1 VKSLW
6 LFLIIEVNN
15 ISMMKLY
22 RYLYYRLY
30 SWNLKTWGEK
40 DLPQWNALFG
50 ISFMMFLNLGL
61 VGLLLQAFGLNIF
74 QREELPKKELIVLMV
89 GLFILNYFLFI
100 RNGNYLSIVKELKKE
115 SSNKRK
121 ANTFLIWLYVVL
133 SFSLFAFG
141 AILVRYLNG

>member
-1 VKSLW
+1 
-6 LFLIIEVNN
+6 
-15 ISMMKLY
+15 MKLY

-30 SWNLKTWGEK
+30 SWNLKRWGEK

-50 ISFMMFLNLGL
+50 VSFMMFLNLGL

-74 QREELPKKELIVLMV
+74 QRDELPKKELIVLMV